1 MQITRAVTVPLI
13 PFPVRFGFSTK
24 TVVPVRFLV
33 TYLPFLGILNRES
46 TNAVNGN
53 INLGYTYISKLLW

>member
-1 MQITRAVTVPLI
+1 MTRAVTIPLI

-24 TVVPVRFLV
+24 TAVSVGFLV
-33 TYLPFLGILNRES
+33 TYLPFVGILNRES

-53 INLGYTYISKLLW
+53 INLGYTYISKPLW